1 MNENKRLFIEWV
13 ESMWAALNAL
23 AWDTS
28 EFIGMD
34 YEEIEKAKAYLEV
47 LQNDS
52 AENSNEYSTKE
63 LYEELLKRE
72 GIREIKVGMGERVEI
87 FDKHGSLDW
96 VEGPARL
103 LINID

>member
-1 MNENKRLFIEWV
+1 MNRKEFLETAIQAAAVFGDLHGRAIVDAEDFLSSVADCVV
-13 ESMWAALNAL
+13 ESLNEWKNETL
-23 AWDTS
+23 
-28 EFIGMD
+28 
-34 YEEIEKAKAYLEV
+34 KPL
-47 LQNDS
+47 
-52 AENSNEYSTKE
+52 NEYSTKE

>member
-1 MNENKRLFIEWV
+1 MNRK
-13 ESMWAALNAL
+13 
-23 AWDTS
+23 
-28 EFIGMD
+28 EFIDTAISATKVFGD
-34 YEEIEKAKAYLEV
+34 LHYNGTLDAQNTIYELGRIIIDSL
-47 LQNDS
+47 NDWYDEELKPLS
-52 AENSNEYSTKE
+52 EYSTKE

>member
-1 MNENKRLFIEWV
+1 MNRKELIETAIQ
-13 ESMWAALNAL
+13 AAAVFGDLHDRAIFDAEDFLVSVADYVVKSLNEWNNETL
-23 AWDTS
+23 KPLS
-28 EFIGMD
+28 
-34 YEEIEKAKAYLEV
+34 
-47 LQNDS
+47 
-52 AENSNEYSTKE
+52 EYSTKE

>member
-1 MNENKRLFIEWV
+1 MSFREDILNMLEYN
-13 ESMWAALNAL
+13 AAKSL
-23 AWDTS
+23 S
-28 EFIGMD
+28 
-34 YEEIEKAKAYLEV
+34 
-47 LQNDS
+47 
-52 AENSNEYSTKE
+52 EYSTKE

-87 FDKHGSLDW
+87 FDKRGSLDY